1 MKELYEDDWYCSV
14 NIGIDEVRAMYSH
27 LEYAIKMWPG
37 APARTAEEQEWLF
50 HMKEKYFAMMM
61 EYNFSENESVDK

>member
-27 LEYAIKMWPG
+27 LLYAIETWPG
-37 APARTAEEQEWLF
+37 SPRRPVEEQEWLWA
-50 HMKEKYFAMMM
+50 MKERYFAMLM
-61 EYNFSENESVDK
+61 EYNFSENESIDK